1 MNSRI
6 ISIEHDQ
13 LDAACTEISEHV
25 RQIDAEL
32 DRLEAAADALSW
44 QWSGE
49 AQVAYRVAQRE
60 WHQSMREMT
69 AIAHALSAIA
79 HRGNNSFRAQDRR
92 DAAVWAR

>member
-1 MNSRI
+1 MAAI
-6 ISIEHDQ
+6 I
-13 LDAACTEISEHV
+13 AARSKEADRRTTTEEGSHV
-25 RQIDAEL
+25 GCGGRAVL
-32 DRLEAAADALSW
+32 AVVRT
-44 QWSGE
+44 

-79 HRGNNSFRAQDRR
+79 HRGNSSFRAQDRR